1 MTVLGGICEIVGVV
15 LFMVGFFYCAKEALV
30 WSYQSYQRKKQQ
42 KQREKKDSNCAIK
55 RVEVL
60 PVDAKP
66 KQLQRQKS
74 ETTKLFEQQFEASTI
89 ANTFLDDEKRKS
101 SARLKQR
108 RESRLRG
115 TKPPTNKPV
124 KRGRS
129 TTTQIFL
136 ENQAGASI
144 LNTRVE
150 SDRKVSANRLANRLK
165 ERKQRAGGGGGHVQ
179 NDGNLE
185 LI

>member
-1 MTVLGGICEIVGVV
+1 M
-15 LFMVGFFYCAKEALV
+15 
-30 WSYQSYQRKKQQ
+30 KQQ
-42 KQREKKDSNCAIK
+42 NYLSSSLKL
-55 RVEVL
+55 V
-60 PVDAKP
+60 
-66 KQLQRQKS
+66 QLQI
-74 ETTKLFEQQFEASTI
+74 LFRRR
-89 ANTFLDDEKRKS
+89 KRKS

-165 ERKQRAGGGGGHVQ
+165 RSESSVLKVVGMSRMKA
-179 NDGNLE
+179 
-185 LI
+185 IWSSF